1 MARYRIADLTVQMDI
16 SGRTEKQ
23 AAPYL
28 TQQDGA
34 PDIVLSLDCGR
45 FLEQNPQ
52 LKDMN
57 TAQYIG
63 TGAVFAT
70 EVLRFDGFQFHA
82 SAVMLEGKAYLF
94 SAPPGTGKSTHTE
107 KWCRLFG
114 AEIINDDKPV
124 LRRIDGGWT
133 VYGTPWSGKHDL
145 SSPVGVPLGGIAFLK
160 RGEQN
165 RIYKMSPA
173 EAVPAMI
180 SQCVRFS
187 HKGCMRRQLE
197 LIDMLLREAPVW
209 QLFCRNDDEAA
220 VVSSEAMKC
229 NEGGE

>member
-1 MARYRIADLTVQMDI
+1 MARYRIADLTVQMDV
-16 SGRTEKQ
+16 SGRTEQQ

-28 TQQDGA
+28 ARQDSPA
-34 PDIVLSLDCGR
+34 DIVLTLDVAR
-45 FLEQNPQ
+45 FLEKYPQ
-52 LKDMN
+52 LQDLD

-63 TGAVFAT
+63 TGAVFAM
-70 EVLRFDGFQFHA
+70 EILRFEGFQFHA
-82 SAVMLEGKAYLF
+82 SAVMLDGKAYLF

-124 LRRIDGGWT
+124 LRRINGDWM

-145 SSPVGVPLGGIAFLK
+145 SSPVSVPLGGIAFLK

-165 RIYKMSPA
+165 RIYRMSPA

-187 HKGCMRRQLE
+187 QKGCMSRQLE
-197 LIDMLLREAPVW
+197 LIDMLLQEAPVW
-209 QLFCRNDDEAA
+209 ELTCRNDDEAA
-220 VVSSEAMKC
+220 NVSCEAMKC
-229 NEGGE
+229 DG